1 MPTTD
6 PLVDAYIAQSG
17 DFAKPILT
25 KLRAV
30 AHKAC
35 PDVIEKIK
43 WGAPAFEYKGPL
55 CGMVAFKKH
64 CAFGFW
70 KSELLFRDK
79 DSTFV
84 KAGEKL
90 SWGVKGRDP
99 EAARIT
105 AISDLPSDAVLLKII
120 KEAKRLNDEG
130 VALPKRKPESVPLPK
145 DFEAAMKKVKRAAA
159 NFEAFAPS
167 HKREYIGWITE
178 AKREETRRA
187 RIATAVEWISEG
199 KSRNWK
205 YQKR

>member
-17 DFAKPILT
+17 DFAKPILR
-25 KLRAV
+25 KLRAMV
-30 AHKAC
+30 HKAC

-43 WGAPAFEYKGPL
+43 WGAPAFEHKGPL
-55 CGMVAFKKH
+55 CGMMAFKKH

-70 KSELLFRDK
+70 KSKLLLRDK
-79 DSTFV
+79 DSTFA

-99 EAARIT
+99 EAARISH
-105 AISDLPSDAVLLKII
+105 ISELPSDAVLLKII

-130 VALPKRKPESVPLPK
+130 VALPKHKAKPARLPA
-145 DFEAAMKKVKRAAA
+145 DFGAALKKSKKSLA
-159 NFEAFAPS
+159 NFESFSPS
-167 HKREYIGWITE
+167 QKREYIDWITE
-178 AKREETRRA
+178 AKREETRRV

-199 KSRNWK
+199 KIRNWK